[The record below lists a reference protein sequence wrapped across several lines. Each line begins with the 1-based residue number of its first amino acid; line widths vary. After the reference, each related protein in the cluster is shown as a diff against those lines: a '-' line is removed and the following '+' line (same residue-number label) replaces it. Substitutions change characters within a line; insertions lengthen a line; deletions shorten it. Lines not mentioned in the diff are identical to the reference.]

1 MTMNNC
7 QCGRAVRLGA
17 YRLSINRKRGVAH
30 YIAHMDATPL
40 CGGPRECAMLK
51 PYPKRE
57 EDKPRF
63 AMVVRWNHEN
73 SATGGNQPSEAIAS
87 GVNRGSEAP

>member
-1 MTMNNC
+1 
-7 QCGRAVRLGA
+7 
-17 YRLSINRKRGVAH
+17 
-30 YIAHMDATPL
+30 
-40 CGGPRECAMLK
+40 MLK